1 MDFILNV
8 PVQDFYAHVNKEA
21 FTKIVSNLLN
31 NAVKYAET
39 YVHVYLEINGT
50 GENKMFYIRSVND
63 GVIIPNEMKEEIFK
77 PFVRFNEKEDGKVTT
92 GTGIGLALSRS
103 LAELHRGNLTMLESE
118 EANVFC
124 LSLPVE
130 QDSVIKLASEHK
142 SVEESKTVERRIE
155 QGESKA
161 NRPVI
166 LVADDN
172 QDMLSFVVRQL
183 EDNYIVLTAKD
194 GLEALKLIEEKQP
207 DLVVLDIIM
216 PHLDGLGVLERL
228 NSMNLT
234 KFPRIVVLSAVG
246 QDKITQRAIT
256 LGADYYVV
264 KPFDMD
270 IFTKRIRD
278 MFNDSLLGNDEP
290 VKKQVAMTTTEMITA
305 PSRGPVDLETEI
317 TNIIHEI
324 GVPAHIKGYMY
335 LREAITMVVN
345 DMELLS
351 AVTKELYPSIAKKY
365 NTTASR
371 VERAIRHA
379 IEVAW
384 GRGQVE
390 AINKLF
396 GYTVH
401 NEKGKPTNSEFIAII
416 ADKLR
421 LKNKVS

>member
-1 MDFILNV
+1 MEDS
-8 PVQDFYAHVNKEA
+8 
-21 FTKIVSNLLN
+21 KI
-31 NAVKYAET
+31 
-39 YVHVYLEINGT
+39 
-50 GENKMFYIRSVND
+50 SVL
-63 GVIIPNEMKEEIFK
+63 I
-77 PFVRFNEKEDGKVTT
+77 
-92 GTGIGLALSRS
+92 
-103 LAELHRGNLTMLESE
+103 
-118 EANVFC
+118 
-124 LSLPVE
+124 
-130 QDSVIKLASEHK
+130 
-142 SVEESKTVERRIE
+142 
-155 QGESKA
+155 
-161 NRPVI
+161 
-166 LVADDN
+166 ADDN
-172 QDMLSFVVRQL
+172 KEFCSILNDYLLNQKDIVVTG
-183 EDNYIVLTAKD
+183 IAKD
-194 GLEALKLIEEKQP
+194 GREALELIQQKQP

-216 PHLDGLGVLERL
+216 PHLDGLGVLEKL
-228 NSMNLT
+228 NGMDLD
-234 KFPRIVVLSAVG
+234 KMPRVIVLSAVG
-246 QDKITQRAIT
+246 QDKITQQAIT

-270 IFTKRIRD
+270 IFTKRIRE
-278 MFNDSLLGNDEP
+278 MFSTQDVETKRRP
-290 VKKQVAMTTTEMITA
+290 VSTQVVQREAAAT
-305 PSRGPVDLETEI
+305 SRGPIDLETEI
-317 TNIIHEI
+317 TSIIHEI

-384 GRGQVE
+384 GRGQVD

>member
-1 MDFILNV
+1 MEDS
-8 PVQDFYAHVNKEA
+8 
-21 FTKIVSNLLN
+21 KI
-31 NAVKYAET
+31 
-39 YVHVYLEINGT
+39 
-50 GENKMFYIRSVND
+50 SVL
-63 GVIIPNEMKEEIFK
+63 I
-77 PFVRFNEKEDGKVTT
+77 
-92 GTGIGLALSRS
+92 
-103 LAELHRGNLTMLESE
+103 
-118 EANVFC
+118 
-124 LSLPVE
+124 
-130 QDSVIKLASEHK
+130 
-142 SVEESKTVERRIE
+142 
-155 QGESKA
+155 
-161 NRPVI
+161 
-166 LVADDN
+166 ADDN
-172 QDMLSFVVRQL
+172 KEFCSILNDYLLNQKDIVVTG
-183 EDNYIVLTAKD
+183 IAKD
-194 GLEALKLIEEKQP
+194 GREALELIQQKQP

-216 PHLDGLGVLERL
+216 PHLDGLGVLEKL
-228 NSMNLT
+228 NGMDLD
-234 KFPRIVVLSAVG
+234 KMPRVIVLSAVG
-246 QDKITQRAIT
+246 QDKITQQAIT

-270 IFTKRIRD
+270 IFTKRIRE
-278 MFNDSLLGNDEP
+278 MFNTQDVETQRRS
-290 VKKQVAMTTTEMITA
+290 VTTLVVEREAAAT
-305 PSRGPVDLETEI
+305 SRGPIDLETEI
-317 TNIIHEI
+317 TSIIHEI

-384 GRGQVE
+384 GRGQVD

>member
-1 MDFILNV
+1 MEDS
-8 PVQDFYAHVNKEA
+8 
-21 FTKIVSNLLN
+21 KI
-31 NAVKYAET
+31 
-39 YVHVYLEINGT
+39 
-50 GENKMFYIRSVND
+50 SVL
-63 GVIIPNEMKEEIFK
+63 I
-77 PFVRFNEKEDGKVTT
+77 
-92 GTGIGLALSRS
+92 
-103 LAELHRGNLTMLESE
+103 
-118 EANVFC
+118 
-124 LSLPVE
+124 
-130 QDSVIKLASEHK
+130 
-142 SVEESKTVERRIE
+142 
-155 QGESKA
+155 
-161 NRPVI
+161 
-166 LVADDN
+166 ADDN
-172 QDMLSFVVRQL
+172 KEFCSILNDYLLNQKDIVVTG
-183 EDNYIVLTAKD
+183 IAKD
-194 GLEALKLIEEKQP
+194 GREALELIQQKQP

-216 PHLDGLGVLERL
+216 PHLDGLGVLEKL
-228 NSMNLT
+228 NGMDLD
-234 KFPRIVVLSAVG
+234 KMPRVIVLSAVG
-246 QDKITQRAIT
+246 QDKITQQAIT

-270 IFTKRIRD
+270 IFTKRIRE
-278 MFNDSLLGNDEP
+278 MFNTQDVETKRRS
-290 VKKQVAMTTTEMITA
+290 VSTQVVEREAAATR
-305 PSRGPVDLETEI
+305 RGPIDLETEI
-317 TNIIHEI
+317 TSIIHEI

-384 GRGQVE
+384 GRGQVD